1 MLYKWLFTFSDQ
13 FQIFNL
19 FQYITFRSF
28 LAFFTSF
35 FVCLLLGHF
44 FIKKLTDF
52 GEKINTDSPNSHQK
66 KRGTP
71 TMGGGF
77 MLLSLFT
84 VCLLWIDLSQ
94 SLVLASLFT
103 IYSFAFVGLWDD
115 LLKFK
120 HSNFKGIKVR
130 WRLLIEFTLSSL
142 VLSYLNYKGYISTE
156 LYVPFFKNVS
166 FDLGGSYILF
176 GAFVITG
183 CANAVNLTDG
193 LDGLAI
199 FPVMICSLTLFILS
213 YLAGHSKI
221 ANYLNIPFILGAGE
235 LSPLLAGVIAC
246 CLGFL
251 WFNSYPAQ
259 VFMGDVGSL
268 GLGSFLGITAV
279 LTKNEFLLI
288 LFGGIFVVEA
298 LSVIFQVF
306 SYKLLGKRIFK
317 MAPLHH
323 HFELKG
329 LEESKIIV
337 RFWIVSILLAVLSL
351 AALKIR

>member
-1 MLYKWLFTFSDQ
+1 MIYKLLFEFSDHYQ
-13 FQIFNL
+13 FFNL
-19 FQYITFRSF
+19 FQYITVRSF

-35 FVCLLLGHF
+35 FTCILLGHF
-44 FIKKLTDF
+44 FIKKLNRL
-52 GEKINTDSPNSHQK
+52 GEKVNTDGPNSHQRK
-66 KRGTP
+66 MGTP

-77 MLLSLFT
+77 MLLSLIT

-94 SLVLASLFT
+94 TLVLSSLFI
-103 IYSFAFVGLWDD
+103 IYSFALIGLWDD

-120 HSNFKGIKVR
+120 KSNFKGVKAR
-130 WRLLIEFTLSSL
+130 WRLLMELGLSSL
-142 VLSYLNYKGYISTE
+142 ILFYLTKQGHLSTE
-156 LYVPFFKNVS
+156 LHFPFLKNFS
-166 FDLGGSYILF
+166 LNLGWAYILF

-199 FPVMICSLTLFILS
+199 FPVMISSSTLFILS
-213 YLAGHSKI
+213 YVAGHSEI
-221 ANYLNIPFILGAGE
+221 ANYLNIPFVAGAGE

-279 LTKNEFLLI
+279 LTKNEFLLVI
-288 LFGGIFVVEA
+288 FGGIFVAEA
-298 LSVIFQVF
+298 LSVIFQVL
-306 SYKLLGKRIFK
+306 SYKLTGKRIFK

-329 LEESKIIV
+329 LEESKIII

>member
-1 MLYKWLFTFSDQ
+1 MIYKWLFQFSDQ
-13 FQIFNL
+13 FQFFNL

-35 FVCLLLGHF
+35 FTCLLLGHF
-44 FIKKLTDF
+44 FIKKLNHF
-52 GEKINTDSPNSHQK
+52 GEKVNTDSPYSHQK

-77 MLLSLFT
+77 MLLSLIT
-84 VCLLWIDLSQ
+84 ICLFWIDLSET
-94 SLVLASLFT
+94 LVLASLFI
-103 IYSFAFVGLWDD
+103 IYSFAFIGLWDD
-115 LLKFK
+115 LLKLK
-120 HSNFKGIKVR
+120 HSNFKGMKVR
-130 WRLLIEFTLSSL
+130 WRLIIELCLSGLTLFFLIHQGYLSTQLYFPFLKNFSL
-142 VLSYLNYKGYISTE
+142 
-156 LYVPFFKNVS
+156 
-166 FDLGGSYILF
+166 DLGWAYILF

-199 FPVMICSLTLFILS
+199 FPVMISACTLFVLS
-213 YLAGHSKI
+213 YVTGHS
-221 ANYLNIPFILGAGE
+221 AMAHYLNIPFISGAGE

-251 WFNSYPAQ
+251 WFNAHPAQ
-259 VFMGDVGSL
+259 VFMGDIGSL
-268 GLGSFLGITAV
+268 GLGALLGITSV

-288 LFGGIFVVEA
+288 IFGGVFVAEA
-298 LSVIFQVF
+298 LSVIFQVL
-306 SYKLLGKRIFK
+306 SYKLTGKRIFK

-329 LEESKIIV
+329 MEESKIII
-337 RFWIVSILLAVLSL
+337 RFWIISILLAVLSL